1 MSNAIIA
8 TKTFH
13 NNTMENNTMARIKHI
28 YAIIVSSFI
37 ALVSA
42 IFGWLDRNVFTLPVA
57 LAALDG
63 VLFGAT
69 LVALFTLVSAIG
81 FINLL
86 ALFMFTWA
94 FTIPAIYMVLY
105 RENLSNHINEIKWD
119 LARRGIWV

>member
-28 YAIIVSSFI
+28 YAVIVSSFI

-86 ALFMFTWA
+86 ALFMF
-94 FTIPAIYMVLY
+94 IYMVLY

>member
-1 MSNAIIA
+1 MNNAIIA
-8 TKTFH
+8 NKTVY

-37 ALVSA
+37 ALVST

-57 LAALDG
+57 LASLDG
-63 VLFGAT
+63 VIFGAT
-69 LVALFTLVSAIG
+69 LVALWALISAIG

-105 RENLSNHINEIKWD
+105 RENLSNHVNEIK
-119 LARRGIWV
+119 RGIWV